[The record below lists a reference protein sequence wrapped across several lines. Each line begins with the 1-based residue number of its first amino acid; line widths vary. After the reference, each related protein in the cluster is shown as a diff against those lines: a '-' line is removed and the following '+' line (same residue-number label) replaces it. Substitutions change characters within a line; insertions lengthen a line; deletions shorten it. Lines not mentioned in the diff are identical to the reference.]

1 MKGYSAKSRQY
12 VLALILMF
20 FCFDGY
26 VAQQHSQAGP
36 KQNSEI
42 AGVQFSTPPDFK
54 LEQTST
60 PRVAFMRNPEISLFV
75 AVPDKQID
83 DKCLTDISNVVSGIL
98 TEQDAFV
105 WKIRPATDPRVSNY
119 QIKRGITKGRNAK
132 TYVQTDYVVLKI
144 HGQEIVVGLVGTYG
158 EGLKS
163 AYHFEYE
170 GAGYSFVG
178 WRALFQLI
186 SSITGEKI

>member
-1 MKGYSAKSRQY
+1 MKPYCAKSPRY
-12 VLALILMF
+12 LLAFIVMF
-20 FCFDGY
+20 LCFDRY
-26 VAQQHSQAGP
+26 VAQQPSESGP
-36 KQNSEI
+36 KQTSEI
-42 AGVQFSTPPDFK
+42 AGIQFSIPPGFK
-54 LEQTST
+54 LEQSST
-60 PRVAFMRNPEISLFV
+60 ARVAFMRNPEISLFV

-83 DKCLTDISNVVSGIL
+83 NEYLIDLSNVVSRIF

-105 WKIRPATDPRVSNY
+105 WKIRPAKDLRISKY
-119 QIKRGITKGRNAK
+119 QTSRGNTKGLNAK

-144 HGQEIVVGLVGTYG
+144 RGREIVVGSVGTYG

-178 WRALFQLI
+178 WEGLFQLI